1 MFPVD
6 NKYLEGYLQNAF
18 FNDPSFG
25 VKRNTGWLEFASHG
39 CDYCFWMIHYRSIH
53 PMMNLILYF
62 LYLIRNRQR
71 RAAISETQPISTKT
85 ELDKPNA
92 IDTNIVCM

>member
-53 PMMNLILYF
+53 PMMNLILSSSGTSLTSWLTPGQVYKKSREAPEIGF
-62 LYLIRNRQR
+62 
-71 RAAISETQPISTKT
+71 
-85 ELDKPNA
+85 
-92 IDTNIVCM
+92 VMG